1 MNKQQKYKHRGK
13 HFASWD
19 PEKGFPEDFW
29 NYRIHP
35 ITGFY
40 VESVKTQNEAT
51 KKKYSDSVRCLPVK
65 LKVLKKYCNKFNGYF
80 KY

>member
-1 MNKQQKYKHRGK
+1 MSKQQKYKYRDK

-29 NYRIHP
+29 NYRVHP

-40 VESVKTQNEAT
+40 VERESKTRGTNN
-51 KKKYSDSVRCLPVK
+51 KYSESEKSLPVK
-65 LKVLKKYCNKFNGYF
+65 LKVLKKYSNIY
-80 KY
+80 

>member
-1 MNKQQKYKHRGK
+1 MNKQQKYKYRDK

-29 NYRIHP
+29 NHRVHP

-40 VESVKTQNEAT
+40 VERESQ
-51 KKKYSDSVRCLPVK
+51 KKGINNKYSDSEKTLPVN
-65 LKVLKKYCNKFNGYF
+65 LKVLGKYSNKY
-80 KY
+80 